1 MKNRILNPI
10 NVINQLKYRYD
21 VEIGNGKRSC
31 VRKLIEKDDTSSNKL
46 IILFLSK
53 INSSDNSN
61 LV

>member
-1 MKNRILNPI
+1 M
-10 NVINQLKYRYD
+10 KYRYD

-53 INSSDNSN
+53 IFPSENSN
-61 LV
+61 TVIFN